1 MPRGQNNKELAFIER
16 VPASAWNYSC
26 NGEVIKTSKNMKN
39 FNLWVKLHKK
49 YCIDCQQKKL
59 SLTDIR
65 IQTPSGHLKTPNQN

>member
-26 NGEVIKTSKNMKN
+26 NGQIIKTCKDKTS
-39 FNLWVKLHKK
+39 FDLWVKLHKK
-49 YCIDCQQKKL
+49 YCIECQQKKL

-65 IQTPSGHLKTPNQN
+65 IKTPSGQLKTAN